1 MKLQD
6 FDQER
11 YNVFHQLKMGYVSPM
26 KGIEEENFIERIKE
40 WMRIESYIDSI
51 KEELILYCED
61 FGPVQAFRI
70 FVQKPDKGRNITQN
84 NLKDAFD
91 LLGVALNN
99 EESDLIMARIDAN
112 RDGILTYTDICDVF
126 RPRNPSLARE
136 FGQRM
141 PMELQTSSVISGKA
155 TKLIKKLFTTLVRV
169 ENHIQ
174 SVKKALLRRPD
185 VDVDTAF
192 NILNMEG

>member
-1 MKLQD
+1 
-6 FDQER
+6 
-11 YNVFHQLKMGYVSPM
+11 M

-91 LLGVALNN
+91 LL
-99 EESDLIMARIDAN
+99 
-112 RDGILTYTDICDVF
+112 
-126 RPRNPSLARE
+126 
-136 FGQRM
+136 
-141 PMELQTSSVISGKA
+141 
-155 TKLIKKLFTTLVRV
+155 
-169 ENHIQ
+169 
-174 SVKKALLRRPD
+174 
-185 VDVDTAF
+185 
-192 NILNMEG
+192 